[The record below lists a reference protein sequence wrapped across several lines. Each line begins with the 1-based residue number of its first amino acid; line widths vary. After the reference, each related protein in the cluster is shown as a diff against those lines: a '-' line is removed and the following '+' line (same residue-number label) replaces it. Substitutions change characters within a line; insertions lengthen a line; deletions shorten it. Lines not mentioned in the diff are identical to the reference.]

1 MAASLS
7 PTKGNL
13 MAVKKQ
19 WALAN
24 VGYELMDRKRNVIIR
39 EMMAL
44 IDRAGVIQGQIDD
57 AYAQAY
63 AALQRAQ
70 VAHGVCAD
78 VAATIPL
85 ENGLSLKLRSVMG
98 VELPLVRLDPAPIE
112 LSYGFQFTSS
122 LLDEA
127 YIWFNKV
134 KKLTVELAEVENSI
148 YRLATAV
155 SKVQKRANALKN
167 IILPRLAES
176 SAVISAALEEK
187 EREDFSRLKVIK
199 AQKQHK
205 QRP

>member
-78 VAATIPL
+78 IAATIPI
-85 ENGLSLKLRSVMG
+85 EDGLSLKLRSVMG

-112 LSYGFQFTSS
+112 LSYGFQFTSA

-127 YIWFNKV
+127 YIWFNTV
-134 KKLTVELAEVENSI
+134 KQLTVELAEVENSI

-176 SAVISAALEEK
+176 SAIISAALEEK